1 MILFMD
7 NFLLTSKYNFNTFC
21 ESITSSLQNEESSKA
36 ASIVGTDYWPQK
48 SNDGIKQSLSHE
60 ILKQL
65 FDKFQYEKSIVYHLA
80 FIFSLFEKVNEI
92 QIAD

>member
-48 SNDGIKQSLSHE
+48 SNDEIK
-60 ILKQL
+60 
-65 FDKFQYEKSIVYHLA
+65 
-80 FIFSLFEKVNEI
+80 
-92 QIAD
+92 